1 MDEETLRVLVVP
13 GQSPRSA
20 GRLTSGVER
29 KRLLSALSS
38 AGVKVRHDSGGG
50 LLVVEIANENQ
61 ESALR
66 KYSGLKVLPLDEN
79 VGDRLS
85 EIDEQDALF
94 VRALAIRANPKYR
107 EAKRRRV
114 PGETPEEQLLLS
126 APCTP
131 PED

>member
-13 GQSPRSA
+13 GQRPQDA
-20 GRLTSGVER
+20 GRLAGGVER
-29 KRLLSALSS
+29 KRLLGALSS

-50 LLVVEIANENQ
+50 LLVVEIVNEKQ
-61 ESALR
+61 EAALR
-66 KYSGLKVLPLDEN
+66 KYGGLEVLPFDEN
-79 VGDRLS
+79 VGDRVG